1 MVNVGEV
8 IKANVEQSIGRDPVA
23 NSDSDLILRNVQQS
37 ITEGNH
43 PLKVVAG
50 VEMPTAANGKAVIE
64 ASVGS
69 TFDTAG
75 NKVLDEREAKLKI
88 RGDSVIDHL
97 TDIINGRNL
106 DSLADDADVKGWVE
120 SIILQIPEQAA
131 QYNALG
137 EADQK
142 LMRISLLT
150 NSKTIET
157 ASNLL
162 KTRLGPDRIIT
173 DKTEQLRK
181 EANDLQQ
188 ETKKLDDRRQEIE
201 KELIELNEEI
211 KEYTIYKNG
220 ANIQEGKFVTE
231 LKTLEQDASPVRSE
245 VDLLSKQVGELDSR
259 ISTLESALATS
270 VGHIQIDPNASEPT
284 ARRTQ
289 LKEEIIRL
297 KEEQDKKINVLSDKR
312 KILAEK
318 ETRIK
323 AINDRKTEINNSVEK
338 LTKEQAEVTKQL
350 VEINPKLAKAL
361 GDLHQEKLKRITL
374 EGNLIT
380 SLERI
385 LPEAMAAAY
394 NEKMDSLVKAD
405 IAVETNKA
413 NDAKTKLESDI
424 RTNIANAYRNA
435 NHQINWDQVRDQV
448 WPLFLQRGVDGL
460 LEGGGGSPPSSL
472 LPAGTTLAQLKTNK
486 ELYDAIST
494 SIKDKM
500 GRLRVVMPR
509 GGLGVVDFLRGPKPL
524 SRQECID
531 IIDQMGEPYLKDL
544 VTKNQSIREA
554 LESVGEQGMISG
566 TARVSENLKKRSLG
580 SLLLLLPL
588 LLAGGFL
595 FGKGR
600 Q

>member
-1 MVNVGEV
+1 
-8 IKANVEQSIGRDPVA
+8 
-23 NSDSDLILRNVQQS
+23 
-37 ITEGNH
+37 
-43 PLKVVAG
+43 
-50 VEMPTAANGKAVIE
+50 
-64 ASVGS
+64 
-69 TFDTAG
+69 
-75 NKVLDEREAKLKI
+75 
-88 RGDSVIDHL
+88 
-97 TDIINGRNL
+97 
-106 DSLADDADVKGWVE
+106 
-120 SIILQIPEQAA
+120 
-131 QYNALG
+131 
-137 EADQK
+137 
-142 LMRISLLT
+142 
-150 NSKTIET
+150 
-157 ASNLL
+157 
-162 KTRLGPDRIIT
+162 
-173 DKTEQLRK
+173 
-181 EANDLQQ
+181 
-188 ETKKLDDRRQEIE
+188 
-201 KELIELNEEI
+201 
-211 KEYTIYKNG
+211 
-220 ANIQEGKFVTE
+220 
-231 LKTLEQDASPVRSE
+231 
-245 VDLLSKQVGELDSR
+245 
-259 ISTLESALATS
+259 
-270 VGHIQIDPNASEPT
+270 
-284 ARRTQ
+284 
-289 LKEEIIRL
+289 
-297 KEEQDKKINVLSDKR
+297 
-312 KILAEK
+312 
-318 ETRIK
+318 
-323 AINDRKTEINNSVEK
+323 
-338 LTKEQAEVTKQL
+338 
-350 VEINPKLAKAL
+350 
-361 GDLHQEKLKRITL
+361 
-374 EGNLIT
+374 
-380 SLERI
+380 
-385 LPEAMAAAY
+385 MAAAY